1 MRYHE
6 CTPLSLPLSPLPPP
20 LSLTSPSPPLPC
32 FRNADNKQKQTIDF
46 VRERLKGR
54 QGAYPLSSVCGELC
68 DACCAETSDGDGTGL
83 DNVTAVIVEL
93 NTAGASELTG
103 GRGGVPAT
111 GAALEGEGSGEMDTS
126 DDGKRKQEGGE
137 EGQGGARGRAGKQ
150 MRAEKPEVGGVQV
163 ESGVGPLA

>member
-1 MRYHE
+1 MA
-6 CTPLSLPLSPLPPP
+6 CVIMSAPPLSLPYP
-20 LSLTSPSPPLPC
+20 PSPPLPSP
-32 FRNADNKQKQTIDF
+32 ASETPGKKKQTIDF

-68 DACCAETSDGDGTGL
+68 DACCAETADGDGTGL

-126 DDGKRKQEGGE
+126 DDGKRKQE
-137 EGQGGARGRAGKQ
+137 EGQGGARGRAGKH
-150 MRAEKPEVGGVQV
+150 MRAEKPEAGGVQE